1 MGFGG
6 IVLFSSYFEL
16 EKFFVSL
23 QNKTNKTHEIMRRIL
38 LFLAMLCAAC
48 GMRAER
54 INIIFETDMGNDVDD
69 AMAIDMLYKYN
80 RQGRI
85 NLMAVMLNKEGEFP
99 PRYIDLLN
107 TWYGQ
112 RRIPIGLSP
121 RSDKSLVGGAN
132 YTQIVCEMT
141 DERGKPLYK
150 RSIKD
155 YGKLLPAVTLYR
167 KLLSKAEDASVTI
180 VSVGFS
186 TNLALLLDTKADE
199 YSPLTGKEL
208 IARKVSRLVTM
219 AGHIENP
226 KYAEYNVVNDVAA
239 CQRVFA
245 EWPTPIYMSPF
256 ELGLQIRFPA
266 RSIEHDFTWT
276 KHHPIVDS
284 YKVYLKKMEDRPTWD
299 LTAVLYAIDPR
310 QFFNISPA
318 GRIVVTDEGFTHY
331 TQDASGRHFYLSV
344 TPEQAKAILDYFV
357 WMVTTSPKAI
367 TMRP

>member
-1 MGFGG
+1 MKKL
-6 IVLFSSYFEL
+6 VL
-16 EKFFVSL
+16 
-23 QNKTNKTHEIMRRIL
+23 L
-38 LFLAMLCAAC
+38 LTMLCFGF
-48 GMRAER
+48 GMRAQR
-54 INIIFETDMGNDVDD
+54 MNVIFETDMGNDVDD
-69 AMAIDMLYKYN
+69 ALAIDMLYKYN
-80 RQGRI
+80 KQKRI

-99 PRYIDLLN
+99 PKYIDLLN

-112 RRIPIGLSP
+112 KRIPIGVSP
-121 RSDKSLVGGAN
+121 RADKSLVAGTN
-132 YTQIVCEMT
+132 YTQVVCEKL
-141 DERGKPLYK
+141 DEKGKPLYK

-155 YGKLLPAVTLYR
+155 YSKLLSAVKLYR
-167 KLLSKAEDASVTI
+167 KLLAKTEDASVTI

-208 IARKVSRLVTM
+208 VAQKVKRLVTM

-239 CQRVFA
+239 CQRVFN

-256 ELGLQIRFPA
+256 ELGLQVRYPA
-266 RSIEHDFTWT
+266 QSIENDFTWT

-284 YKVYLKKMEDRPTWD
+284 YKVYLKKIEDRPTWD
-299 LTAVLYAIDPR
+299 LTAVLYAIDPQ

-318 GRIVVTDEGFTHY
+318 GKIVVTNEGYTHY
-331 TQDASGRHFYLSV
+331 KQDAAGKHFYLFI

-357 WMVTTSPKAI
+357 TMVTAK
-367 TMRP
+367 R